1 MLLLV
6 PLLLYLLYCNGS
18 RGEVI
23 PFILQITVIAFAEA
37 MGRVAIDV
45 VVAIVVVIVINL
57 VVHEELK
64 ISQ

>member
-1 MLLLV
+1 M
-6 PLLLYLLYCNGS
+6 
-18 RGEVI
+18 
-23 PFILQITVIAFAEA
+23 PFILQITVIVIAEA

-57 VVHEELK
+57 VVHEALK

>member
-1 MLLLV
+1 M
-6 PLLLYLLYCNGS
+6 
-18 RGEVI
+18 
-23 PFILQITVIAFAEA
+23 PFILQITAIAFAEA
-37 MGRVAIDV
+37 MGLVAMDV

>member
-1 MLLLV
+1 M
-6 PLLLYLLYCNGS
+6 
-18 RGEVI
+18 